1 MSAPISRQFDSDHS
15 SFVQA
20 NTTFGVDPKVFVNNW
35 ISARIADAVS
45 LNKPLVIEEFGKQL
59 PVPADAATIA
69 SVRDPI
75 FADIYAALQNTDI
88 VKGMMQQLCICHAH
102 DHVLFTVHY
111 TVYQISMLVG
121 VGAPDRDC
129 RIDSHAHAE

>member
-1 MSAPISRQFDSDHS
+1 VIPFVCQPDSFNS
-15 SFVQA
+15 SLVQA

-35 ISARIADAVS
+35 ISARAADAVA

-75 FADIYAALQNTDI
+75 FADIYAALQNVDI
-88 VKGMMQQLCICHAH
+88 IKGMMQQLCMCHAY
-102 DHVLFTVHY
+102 DHV
-111 TVYQISMLVG
+111 ILVM
-121 VGAPDRDC
+121 
-129 RIDSHAHAE
+129 